1 MAGSAALGA
10 ALGPDRHM
18 GRSTRKSAVRQLM
31 LWVPTEYGDE
41 VRARASE
48 AGATHTLRLPTETD
62 DGPAELQIV
71 HMANA
76 RFNDVLTAVEH
87 VEGLQMVFQRD
98 SVVVLEPPKADLPD
112 QVTDV
117 SMRGPLEILVEGL
130 QSLGGWTAF
139 LSFSVVAGVV
149 VWMGLVS
156 NTIFLLTA
164 AMLIAPYAAPAMT
177 TALATARGDGHLLRR
192 SVGRY
197 LASVGTTAVTAAVL
211 TLIAGE
217 TEVTHLMVDVAD
229 VSATSLLLPL
239 GAGVAGAL
247 SFGRADR
254 TGIASGA
261 GIGML
266 VALALAPQAGL
277 MGIALVLGEARIIAS
292 SAFLA
297 ALQLLGINLAATVV
311 FLLLGVRR
319 RIPRADDGRR
329 SVRYVSLAVTALATF
344 VMIGLQV
351 GMYPELSRKT
361 VTTRVEGE
369 AMALLDDHPD
379 VHPVDALARFPL
391 EDGLPNDLVVLEARV
406 VVSSGASAPD
416 GPALAALVR
425 QRLINEL
432 PDIDPRVG
440 VSVVEGE

>member
-1 MAGSAALGA
+1 M
-10 ALGPDRHM
+10 
-18 GRSTRKSAVRQLM
+18 RQLM
-31 LWVPTEYGDE
+31 LWVPTEYGEDL
-41 VRARASE
+41 RARAAE
-48 AGATHTLRLPTETD
+48 AGATHTLRLPTESD
-62 DGPAELQIV
+62 HGPAELQIV
-71 HMANA
+71 HIPNG
-76 RFNDVLTAVEH
+76 RFDEVLGAVEH

-98 SVVVLEPPKADLPD
+98 SVIVLEPPKGNLPD

-156 NTIFLLTA
+156 DTIFLLTA

-177 TALATARGDGHLLRR
+177 TALATARGDGHLLKR

-197 LASVGTTAVTAAVL
+197 LASVGTTSVTAAVL
-211 TLIAGE
+211 TLLAGE

-277 MGIALVLGEARIIAS
+277 MGIALVLGETRIIAS

-297 ALQLLGINLAATVV
+297 VLQLLGINVAATVV
-311 FLLLGVRR
+311 FLLLGVRH
-319 RIPRADDGRR
+319 RIPRVDDGRR
-329 SVRYVSLAVTALATF
+329 AVGYTSLAVTALATF
-344 VMIGLQV
+344 AMIGLQI

-361 VTTRVEGE
+361 VTTRAEGE
-369 AMALLDDHPD
+369 AMALLDQHPD
-379 VHPVDALARFPL
+379 VHPVEAVARFPL
-391 EDGLPNDLVVLEARV
+391 EDGLPNQLVVVETRV
-406 VVSSGASAPD
+406 VARSGAQAPH
-416 GPALAALVR
+416 GPTLAALVR
-425 QRLINEL
+425 ERLTREL
-432 PDIDPRVG
+432 PNVDPRVG
-440 VSVVEGE
+440 VTVVEGD